1 MTPSI
6 KIAFKIGLATSGVII
21 IFWAVSQLTFYHYF
35 KSEYYAAIIAV
46 SFLAAG
52 IFIARSRAKHN
63 VLLKK
68 PLPDLTQKELSI
80 LEQIAAGK
88 SNKDIA
94 AENFVELSTVKTH
107 INNIYAKLGVNSRR
121 EAIKAFTSRGEK

>member
-1 MTPSI
+1 MSPSF
-6 KIAFKIGLATSGVII
+6 KIAVRIGLITSGAII
-21 IFWAVSQLTFYHYF
+21 IFWTISQLTIYRYF
-35 KSEYYAAIIAV
+35 RTDYYAAVVAV
-46 SFLAAG
+46 SFLVAG
-52 IFIARSRAKHN
+52 IFIARSKARHN
-63 VLLKK
+63 IALKM

-107 INNIYAKLGVNSRR
+107 INNIYAKLGVSSRR
-121 EAIKAFTSRGEK
+121 EAIRAYTSRQE